1 MQSHR
6 RRLLL
11 NSIPILLTVAVLGY
25 LAGAM
30 VANGSSNSTSTHTRV
45 GPAPA
50 EGTVAVSSPVVLAY
64 PAAPGWRVASGAPTI
79 PGLSIVT
86 PLLLEPAAGGGRV
99 GLIAGRLA
107 TAGPSPLPVQ
117 LLARLSRFPVGE
129 VVDLTNTQAYRYRL
143 TIPGFARQLT
153 IYAIPSS
160 AATAAIACYAPAS
173 GALAGDLQ
181 VCEQIVAKLALQVE
195 AQSYELLTPDAG
207 YAHQLSAAIAHVNE
221 LRLALRPAMRAGIAS
236 ATLSGLATRLAA
248 GLAGSAETLSTLQPP
263 AAAGSAHTT
272 LSTALWRTR
281 DAYAALAAAANANS
295 AARYAA
301 ARGLVQEAEAN
312 LASALRSYRLLGYA

>member
-11 NSIPILLTVAVLGY
+11 NSIPIFLTVAVLGY
-25 LAGAM
+25 LAGGMA
-30 VANGSSNSTSTHTRV
+30 ASGSSSSTRSRADTV
-45 GPAPA
+45 SAA
-50 EGTVAVSSPVVLAY
+50 EATVAVSSPVVLAY

-79 PGLSIVT
+79 PGLSIAT

-107 TAGPSPLPVQ
+107 EAGPAPLPAR
-117 LLARLSRFPVGE
+117 LLARLSRLPAGE

-173 GALAGDLQ
+173 GALAGDLR

-221 LRLALRPAMRAGIAS
+221 LRLALRPAMRPGVAS

-248 GLAGSAETLSTLQPP
+248 GLAGTAETLSTLQPP

-301 ARGLVQEAEAN
+301 ARGLVVQAEAN
-312 LASALRSYRLLGYA
+312 LASALRSFKLLGYA